1 MTPEQKQHLTRFLIT
16 DIEQELIDNRVS
28 KSRIKE
34 ITNFFKKTL
43 KSDRIYCVCGY
54 NKIGQSVFKSTSV
67 EEYDAFQRKAL
78 KGYKCYGSEHITNL
92 YSSICN
98 IEGTTISFIVQRWKV
113 RNLYELHHYEETVTY
128 YVSADT
134 IDNIINNL

>member
-28 KSRIKE
+28 RSRIKE

-43 KSDRIYCVCGY
+43 KSDRIYCINGH
-54 NKIGQSVFKSTSV
+54 NKIGKSVFQSASV
-67 EEYDAFQRKAL
+67 EEYDAFQRKFL

-92 YSSICN
+92 HSSICN
-98 IEGTTISFIVQRWKV
+98 IEGTTIPFIVQCLEI
-113 RNLYELHHYEETVTY
+113 RNSYELHYYEETVTY
-128 YVSADT
+128 YVSADV

>member
-1 MTPEQKQHLTRFLIT
+1 MTLEQKQHLTRFLIT

-34 ITNFFKKTL
+34 ITNFFKNTL

-54 NKIGQSVFKSTSV
+54 NQIGQSVFKSAPTK
-67 EEYDAFQRKAL
+67 EYNAFQKKFL

-92 YSSICN
+92 RSSVCS
-98 IEGTTISFIVQRWKV
+98 IEGITIPYIIQCWEI
-113 RNLYELHHYEETVTY
+113 RNLYEFHNYEKTLTY
-128 YVSADT
+128 YISADI
-134 IDNIINNL
+134 IDSIINNL

>member
-1 MTPEQKQHLTRFLIT
+1 MTSEQKQHLTRFLIT
-16 DIEQELIDNRVS
+16 DIEQELTDNRVS

-54 NKIGQSVFKSTSV
+54 NKIGQSVFKSAPT
-67 EEYDAFQRKAL
+67 EEYNAFQKKFL
-78 KGYKCYGSEHITNL
+78 KGFKCYGSEHITKL
-92 YSSICN
+92 RSSVCN
-98 IEGTTISFIVQRWKV
+98 IEGTTIPFIIQCWEI
-113 RNLYELHHYEETVTY
+113 RNLYEFNNYEKTLTY